1 MSHSDETAGYLSHE
15 WVESAVMPGVRFAI
29 GKISLALRAAITRRI
44 QRLLAELE
52 YREGGE
58 GLEDRL
64 SAATVAAE
72 VDMAYLGCGLARI
85 EGLAIDG
92 EQATASTLVESGPE
106 ALSREIAKAIRDRCH
121 VTEPERKN

>member
-1 MSHSDETAGYLSHE
+1 MSHSDESSRYSSLE

-29 GKISLALRAAITRRI
+29 HRVSLALRAELTRRI

-52 YREGGE
+52 YREGGD

-92 EQATASTLVESGPE
+92 EAATASKLVESGPE

>member
-1 MSHSDETAGYLSHE
+1 MSHSDEGSRYSSLE
-15 WVESAVMPGVRFAI
+15 WVESAVIPGVRFAI
-29 GKISLALRAAITRRI
+29 RRISLALRVEITRRI

-72 VDMAYLGCGLARI
+72 VDMAYLGWGLAHI

-92 EQATASTLVESGPE
+92 DAATASTLAENGPE